1 MKYNKQPA
9 LALPEYG
16 RNIQNMVNHCLTIQ
30 DRDERNFCANSIVR
44 IMSGMFPEFKTNN
57 GNKDNVY
64 WDHLAIMADF
74 NLDIDY
80 PCEIIHK
87 DQLERH
93 PSKVPYSDN
102 DIIYRHYGHISQE
115 LIKKAM
121 EMPEGEEREALAMMI
136 ANQMKQ
142 SYVNWNKPEV
152 TDYRIFKD
160 LYEFS
165 DGEIELTEGTHI
177 LNKPEI
183 FVQEAS
189 PKGGKKKKKK

>member
-93 PSKVPYSDN
+93 RPPKFLFYSDN
-102 DIIYRHYGHISQE
+102 DIIYRKLWAY
-115 LIKKAM
+115 LTRADKKAM
-121 EMPEGEEREALAMMI
+121 EMPEGEERARGLAMMI

-142 SYVNWNKPEV
+142 SY
-152 TDYRIFKD
+152 
-160 LYEFS
+160 
-165 DGEIELTEGTHI
+165 ELE
-177 LNKPEI
+177 
-183 FVQEAS
+183 
-189 PKGGKKKKKK
+189 